1 MPFDSNASRT
11 KILRLRLRMTASGGQ
26 SRNAVFILIARQGDT
41 ITLGPVGPIKP
52 KNLKNLRGG
61 APSTFPFEPS
71 EPFEPFEPSRP
82 KGVSIKDIII
92 FLNRLSLCHKV
103 S

>member
-1 MPFDSNASRT
+1 
-11 KILRLRLRMTASGGQ
+11 MTASGGQ

-41 ITLGPVGPIKP
+41 ITLGPAGPIKP

-71 EPFEPFEPSRP
+71 EPSEPFEPGAAKQP
-82 KGVSIKDIII
+82 HKDIII

>member
-1 MPFDSNASRT
+1 MSFDSNAPRT
-11 KILRLRLRMTASGGQ
+11 EILRLRLRMTASGSQ

-41 ITLGPVGPIKP
+41 ITLGPAGPIKP
-52 KNLKNLRGG
+52 KNHKNLRGG

-71 EPFEPFEPSRP
+71 EPFEPSRP